1 MTAVLRDGPA
11 GPAAVVL
18 AASAGAGADH
28 PFLACVAAG
37 LAAAGLPVV
46 RYDHPYRAAGRSRPD
61 PLPVLQAALREIV
74 RAHCGPRFVL
84 AGKSLGGRVAT
95 MVADELGAAGC
106 IVFGYPFHPPSQPAR
121 LRTAHLA
128 ALRTP
133 TLVLQGERDA
143 FGSRAEVGG
152 YALSPTIAIQW
163 FADGDH
169 SLVPRRASGHD
180 AAAHLRTAIAAAA
193 AFAARCLGRA

>member
-1 MTAVLRDGPA
+1 MTPVLRDGPS

-28 PFLACVAAG
+28 PFLARVAAG

-61 PLPVLQAALREIV
+61 PLPVLQAAMREVV
-74 RAHCGPRFVL
+74 RAHCGPRCVL

-95 MVADELGAAGC
+95 LVADELGAAGC
-106 IVFGYPFHPPSQPAR
+106 IVFGYPFHPPGQPAR

-128 ALRTP
+128 TLRTP
-133 TLVLQGERDA
+133 TLLLQGERDA
-143 FGSRAEVGG
+143 FGSRTEVGG
-152 YALSPTIAIQW
+152 YALSPAIAIEW

-169 SLVPRRASGHD
+169 SLVPRRTSGHD
-180 AAAHLRTAIAAAA
+180 AAVHLRTAIASAA
-193 AFAARCLGRA
+193 AFAARCLGRG